1 MKRNFSISIIT
12 SLYRSEIYLDRFVSL
27 CEEALQK
34 IQCTDY
40 EIIMVNDGS
49 PDNSLEK
56 AIALKEKNKNIK
68 VVELSRNFGHHY
80 ALMAGLETAEKEL
93 VFTIDCDLEISP
105 LSLIDFVKKYEEHSD
120 IDVVYGVQEQRKGN
134 FVERIGGE
142 AFYFIFEKIG
152 GIKIPKN
159 ILTERLMNRK
169 YLNALIEMGD
179 RNLFLAGMFHYVG
192 FRQVPLTIKKGLRE
206 EKSTY
211 TLGKRISLAFVA
223 ITSFSSYPLTLLL
236 RMGMLITLLS
246 FSIALGFVVYKIFN
260 PEYVLIGFTSL
271 IVAIFISLGIIIFSL
286 GLLGLYIDRIFTQ
299 TKNRQRYIIRKIY

>member
-1 MKRNFSISIIT
+1 MQKSISIVT
-12 SLYRSEIYLDRFVSL
+12 ALYRSENYLEKFVSL

-142 AFYFIFEKIG
+142 VFYFIFEKIG

-192 FRQVPLTIKKGLRE
+192 FRQIPLAIKKGLRE

-236 RMGMLITLLS
+236 RIGMVITLFS

-260 PEYVLIGFTSL
+260 PEYVLMGFTSL

-286 GLLGLYIDRIFTQ
+286 GLLGLYIDRIFNQ

>member
-1 MKRNFSISIIT
+1 MQKSISIVT
-12 SLYRSEIYLDRFVSL
+12 ALYRSENYLEKFVTL
-27 CEEALQK
+27 CEEALQE
-34 IQCTDY
+34 IHCTDY

-49 PDNSLEK
+49 PDNSLQK
-56 AIALKEKNKNIK
+56 ALELKQKNPKIR

-80 ALMAGLETAEKEL
+80 ALMAGLETADKEL

-105 LSLIDFVKKYEEHSD
+105 ISLVDFVEKYNKTPD
-120 IDVVYGVQEQRKGN
+120 VDVVYGVQEERKGN
-134 FVERIGGE
+134 FVERVGGE
-142 AFYFIFEKIG
+142 VFYFIFEKIG

-236 RMGMLITLLS
+236 RVGLGITFFS
-246 FSIALGFVVYKIFN
+246 FAIAIGFIVYKIFN

>member
-1 MKRNFSISIIT
+1 MQKSISIVT
-12 SLYRSEIYLDRFVSL
+12 ALYRSENYLEKFVSL

>member
-1 MKRNFSISIIT
+1 MQKSISIIT
-12 SLYRSEIYLDRFVSL
+12 SLYRSENYLEKFVSL
-27 CEEALQK
+27 CEKALQE
-34 IQCTDY
+34 IHCTDY

-56 AIALKEKNKNIK
+56 AIAIKEKNENIK

-105 LSLIDFVKKYEEHSD
+105 LSLIDFMKKYEEHSD
-120 IDVVYGVQEQRKGN
+120 IDVVYGVQEERKGN
-134 FVERIGGE
+134 FVERVGGE
-142 AFYFIFEKIG
+142 VFYFIFEKIG

-179 RNLFLAGMFHYVG
+179 RNLFLAGMFHYIG
-192 FRQVPLTIKKGLRE
+192 FRQMPLAVKKGLRE

-211 TLGKRISLAFVA
+211 TLGKRISLAFIA

-246 FSIALGFVVYKIFN
+246 FSIALGFVIYKVFN

-286 GLLGLYIDRIFTQ
+286 GIIGLYIDKIFTQ

>member
-1 MKRNFSISIIT
+1 MQKSISIVT
-12 SLYRSEIYLDRFVSL
+12 ALYRSENYLEKFVTL
-27 CEEALQK
+27 CEEALQE
-34 IQCTDY
+34 INCTDY

-49 PDNSLEK
+49 PDNSLGK
-56 AIALKEKNKNIK
+56 AITLKEKNEKIK

-80 ALMAGLETAEKEL
+80 ALMAGLETAEKDL

-120 IDVVYGVQEQRKGN
+120 IDVVYGVQEVRKGN

-169 YLNALIEMGD
+169 YLSALIEMGD
-179 RNLFLAGMFHYVG
+179 SSIFLAGMFHYIG
-192 FRQVPLTIKKGLRE
+192 FRQIPLAVKKGLRE

-211 TLGKRISLAFVA
+211 TLGKRISLAFIA

-246 FSIALGFVVYKIFN
+246 FSIALGFVIYKVFN

-286 GLLGLYIDRIFTQ
+286 GIIGLYIDKIFTQ

>member
-1 MKRNFSISIIT
+1 MQKSISIVT
-12 SLYRSEIYLDRFVSL
+12 ALYRSENYLEKFVTL
-27 CEEALQK
+27 CEEALQE
-34 IQCTDY
+34 INCTDY

-49 PDNSLEK
+49 PDNSLGK
-56 AIALKEKNKNIK
+56 AIALKENNEKVK

-80 ALMAGLETAEKEL
+80 ALMAGLETAEKDL

-120 IDVVYGVQEQRKGN
+120 IDVVYGVQEVRKGN

-169 YLNALIEMGD
+169 YLSALIEMGD
-179 RNLFLAGMFHYVG
+179 NSIFLAGMFHYIG
-192 FRQVPLTIKKGLRE
+192 FRQIPLAIKKGLRE

-236 RMGMLITLLS
+236 RIGMVITLFS

-260 PEYVLIGFTSL
+260 PEYVLMGFTSL

-286 GLLGLYIDRIFTQ
+286 GLLGLYIDRIFNQ

>member
-1 MKRNFSISIIT
+1 MQKSISIVT
-12 SLYRSEIYLDRFVSL
+12 ALYRSENYLEKFVSL

-142 AFYFIFEKIG
+142 VFYFIFEKIG

>member
-1 MKRNFSISIIT
+1 MQKSISIVT
-12 SLYRSEIYLDRFVSL
+12 ALYRSENYLEKFVSL

-34 IQCTDY
+34 IHCTDY

-142 AFYFIFEKIG
+142 VFYFIFEKIG

>member
-1 MKRNFSISIIT
+1 MQKSISVVT
-12 SLYRSEIYLDRFVSL
+12 ALYRSENYLEKFVSL
-27 CEEALQK
+27 CEEALQE
-34 IQCTDY
+34 INCTDY

-49 PDNSLEK
+49 PDNSLGK
-56 AIALKEKNKNIK
+56 AITLKEKNEKIK

-134 FVERIGGE
+134 FVERVGGE
-142 AFYFIFEKIG
+142 TFYFIFEKIG
-152 GIKIPKN
+152 GIKLPKN
-159 ILTERLMNRK
+159 ILTENLMTK
-169 YLNALIEMGD
+169 EYVDAFVKMGD
-179 RNLFLAGMFHYVG
+179 KNLFLAGMYHWAG
-192 FRQVPLTIKKGLRE
+192 FRQIPLIVKKGLRE

-211 TLGKRISLAFVA
+211 SLGKRLNLALNA

-236 RMGMLITLLS
+236 RMGLCITFLS
-246 FSIALGFVVYKIFN
+246 FSIAIGFIFYKIFN
-260 PEYVLIGFTSL
+260 PEYVLMGFTSL

-286 GLLGLYIDRIFTQ
+286 GILGLYLDRIFTQ
-299 TKNRQRYIIRKIY
+299 TKDRPRYIIRKIY